1 MDHIDQH
8 LTSSALNSMYHPAI
22 KAALA
27 IGKKLLNKYYTLTDH
42 SEMYRIALSKFSRA
56 FLHHIIHFIS
66 LSIVL
71 HPSHKLTYL
80 QNAGWS
86 EEWIATAKEIVKTE
100 FERAY
105 AQIDG
110 KDGGEDVVPS
120 VSLTLFS
127 L

>member
-8 LTSSALNSMYHPAI
+8 LTSSALNSLYHPAI

-56 FLHHIIHFIS
+56 FLHHITHFTS

-110 KDGGEDVVPS
+110 EDGGEDVVPS